1 MAISLTKRRVGVA
14 IPLGALRGK
23 DSIGVGEFPDLA
35 EFAGLCAGAGITLIQ
50 LLPVNDTGYES
61 SPYSS
66 ISAFALNPLYIKI
79 GDIPEVDA
87 FTGDIAAVGRKFE
100 KHERFN
106 YYAITRAKIELLRKI
121 FDANKDAIIKS
132 ATADAAASGALGA
145 WIGQNDWVKSY
156 AVYRRL
162 KDAYKQTCWKDW
174 KEADAGGGIIEKY
187 WADPALRAEHLFWVW
202 LQVIADR
209 QFSDAAKVVSD
220 AGILLEGDIPILM
233 NEDSADV
240 WENPVIFNRDLS
252 AGAPPDMYAPEGQNW
267 GFPTYN
273 WEYQKKD
280 GYRWWKKRLEIA
292 ARYYNAYRIDHVLGF
307 FRIWAS
313 NRADSSAQL
322 GRFIP
327 YEPITTA
334 DLTKLGFDEGRI
346 RWLSHSHI
354 PSGEVWDAVQGSRE
368 DAERVFNTAL
378 DRIGNEELW
387 LFKDHIKGEKDIA
400 ALKIPAQARD
410 YLVRVWSDRLFLEYR
425 TGEFFP
431 TWKYRESRAWVSLS
445 DGEKAGLE
453 TLIQKKD
460 ADSQLLWKKEGKKL
474 LETLA
479 GSTKMLPC
487 AEDLGAVPDC
497 VPKTLATLNIL
508 GLRVVRW
515 TRDWNKDGQPYI
527 PLEDY
532 PELSVC
538 TPAVHDSST
547 LREWWNQEADQ
558 NAFAAFIG
566 APSLPRVYNP
576 GTARTVLHKIAGAAS
591 RFRVFQIQD
600 LLHLSSR
607 WYAQD
612 PATER
617 VNVPGTYREF
627 NWTWRLP
634 AKIAA
639 LAGNAEFMN
648 GVRELSEVQSAGIK
662 KNNSKVE
669 T

>member
-1 MAISLTKRRVGVA
+1 
-14 IPLGALRGK
+14 
-23 DSIGVGEFPDLA
+23 VGEFPDLA
-35 EFAGLCAGAGITLIQ
+35 EFAGLCAQAGVALIQ

-79 GDIPEVDA
+79 GDIPEAGA
-87 FTGDIAAVGRKFE
+87 FRADIAAVGRTFE
-100 KHERFN
+100 KHGRFN
-106 YYAITRAKIELLRKI
+106 YHAVTKAKIELLRRI
-121 FDANKDAIIKS
+121 FDVNKDALIKS
-132 ATADAAASGALGA
+132 AASGALGA
-145 WIGQNDWVKSY
+145 WIGQNGWVKSY

-162 KDAYKQTCWKDW
+162 KDANNQACWKDW
-174 KEADAGGGIIEKY
+174 KEADAGSDASGVIEKF
-187 WADPALRAEHLFWVW
+187 WADPALRAEHLFWAW
-202 LQVIADR
+202 LQAIADR
-209 QFSDAAKVVSD
+209 QFSDAAKAVSD

-240 WENPVIFNRDLS
+240 WEHPALFNRDLS

-273 WEYQKKD
+273 WEYQEQD

-313 NRADSSAQL
+313 NRADVSARL
-322 GRFIP
+322 GRFVP
-327 YEPITTA
+327 YHPVTAA
-334 DLTKLGFDEGRI
+334 DLAKLGFDKERI
-346 RWLSHSHI
+346 RWLSRPHI

-368 DAERVFNTAL
+368 DAEQVFSAAL
-378 DRIGNEELW
+378 DRIGSEELW
-387 LFKDHIKGEKDIA
+387 LFKDRIKGEKDIT
-400 ALKIPAQARD
+400 ALKISAPARD

-425 TGEFFP
+425 KGAFFP
-431 TWKYRESRAWVSLS
+431 TWKYRESRAWASLS

-453 TLIQKKD
+453 TLIRKKD
-460 ADSQLLWKKEGKKL
+460 ADSQRLWEKEGKKL

-479 GSTKMLPC
+479 ASTKMLPC

-497 VPKTLATLNIL
+497 VPKTLAALNIL

-515 TRDWNKDGQPYI
+515 TRDWDKDVQPYI
-527 PLEDY
+527 PFEDY

-547 LREWWNQEADQ
+547 LREWWDREADQ
-558 NAFAAFIG
+558 NAFATFIG

-607 WYAQD
+607 WYAPD

-617 VNVPGTYREF
+617 INVPGTYSEF

-634 AKIAA
+634 AKIAV
-639 LAGNAEFMN
+639 LAADAEFIN
-648 GVRELSEVQSAGIK
+648 GVRELSQVQPIGTKKSSPQADSAAL
-662 KNNSKVE
+662 
-669 T
+669 